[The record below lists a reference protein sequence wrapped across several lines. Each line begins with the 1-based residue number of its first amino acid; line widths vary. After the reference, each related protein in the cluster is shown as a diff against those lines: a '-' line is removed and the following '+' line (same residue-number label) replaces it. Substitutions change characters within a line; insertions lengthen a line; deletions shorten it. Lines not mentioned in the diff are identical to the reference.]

1 MSTARV
7 LRSLCPKGRHIFWAK
22 RYPLSAILQARFSPG
37 PVVHKLCDRRGGE
50 WQFFSIAG
58 FAHRAR
64 KIKFGRMPP
73 FRFGDG
79 KKYLPFSVS
88 TYLLL
93 SMKHTKASILTPSP
107 PRYIHTMDSNT
118 TAEPKDDICADRFHP
133 LGFSSPIY
141 FHSIPFRLCQMSNVL
156 CCQLP
161 KHLSKQKKNALGSKH
176 SQSVMYFVWFD
187 CVAFGG

>member
-1 MSTARV
+1 M
-7 LRSLCPKGRHIFWAK
+7 LRSLCPKGRHIFCAK
-22 RYPLSAILQARFSPG
+22 RYPLSAILHARFSPG

-79 KKYLPFSVS
+79 KKYLPFSVP

-107 PRYIHTMDSNT
+107 PRYTHTQWTATPPPNRRTIYVLTDFIRSDS
-118 TAEPKDDICADRFHP
+118 AHRF
-133 LGFSSPIY
+133 I
-141 FHSIPFRLCQMSNVL
+141 SIPFHSVCAKCPTFCVVSCQNTFPNKKKTL
-156 CCQLP
+156 LARNT
-161 KHLSKQKKNALGSKH
+161 HNLSCILYGSI
-176 SQSVMYFVWFD
+176 V
-187 CVAFGG
+187 